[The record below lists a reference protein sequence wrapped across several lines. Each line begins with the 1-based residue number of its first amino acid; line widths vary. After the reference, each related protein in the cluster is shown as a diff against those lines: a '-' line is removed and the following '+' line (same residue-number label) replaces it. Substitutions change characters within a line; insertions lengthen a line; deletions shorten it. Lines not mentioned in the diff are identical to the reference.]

1 MASPMCGAFENSSPY
16 VLKPQAHS
24 SHSIILQLLPES
36 GNGRRLLDVG
46 CAEGYLSRRFAE
58 RGFSVTAID
67 APGSPRRAM
76 PEGVRYL
83 GADLDLGLPTSEG
96 DFDCVVCA
104 DVLEHLR
111 DPDSLLRQI
120 RSRLAGGGTLI
131 ASLPNSGNIYF
142 RLNVLFGRF
151 PAHDS
156 GLFDRTHLHYYTWD
170 GWRDLLRR
178 NGFRITTIRTTVIPF
193 SLFWPRLPRSTAVL
207 ESVYA
212 IAARAWSK
220 LFAYQFI
227 VIAEDQAK

>member
-1 MASPMCGAFENSSPY
+1 MASSACGVFENNSPY

-24 SHSIILQLLPES
+24 SHSIILQLLPEN
-36 GNGRRLLDVG
+36 GHGRRLLDVG
-46 CAEGYLSRRFAE
+46 CAEGYLSRRFAD

-67 APGSPRRAM
+67 VPGPRRVM
-76 PEGVRYL
+76 PDGIRYL
-83 GADLDLGLPTSEG
+83 EADLDLGLPPTG
-96 DFDCVVCA
+96 TDFDFVVCA

-111 DPDSLLRQI
+111 DPDSLLRQV
-120 RSRLAGGGTLI
+120 RSRIARGGILI

-142 RLNVLFGRF
+142 RLSVLFGRF
-151 PAHDS
+151 PEHDS
-156 GLFDRTHLHYYTWD
+156 GLFDRTHLHFYTWD

-193 SLFWPRLPRSTAVL
+193 SLSWPRLPRSMAVL
-207 ESVYA
+207 ESIYA

-227 VIAEDQAK
+227 VIAEDKAK